1 MKVINLPQIEWPA
14 IAFRK
19 RRDWPALLVAI
30 AVLLATEALVRFAEP
45 SLPPPLDWPTEEMQ
59 DKYAQIY
66 RLAETGGEVEVV
78 FVGSSVAFEGI
89 DPVAFTEAS
98 DGLRAYNAG
107 IPAASLRE
115 VQLWTSEVVIP
126 RLRPESV
133 VVALTSVDVN
143 QESGAEFRELLL
155 ASRGYRQATQPGGE
169 NLANRLE
176 RLLERHLALF
186 RMRTVLRDPV
196 KAVRA
201 LALGDRAP
209 ELGPVGP
216 FGQEPAGR
224 EDPDYSLTDSLAR
237 RIRENDL
244 ADFSV
249 SEAQLEGLGDL
260 VTDLHRR
267 QVEVFLVLMPVTDD
281 YQRLHPRGASDYAG
295 FVSALE
301 AFGAQRD
308 VMVLDLGNT
317 IDSLQ
322 LFRDPSH
329 LNPEGAERFSALL
342 AETLGPRLRP

>member
-1 MKVINLPQIEWPA
+1 MKVITLPEIEWPP

-19 RRDWPALLVAI
+19 RRDWAALLVAI
-30 AVLLATEALVRFAEP
+30 TVLLAAEALVRVAEP

-59 DKYAQIY
+59 DKYVQISG
-66 RLAETGGEVEVV
+66 LAETGTEVDVL

-98 DGLRAYNAG
+98 NGLRAYNAG

-115 VQLWTSEVVIP
+115 LELWASEVVIP
-126 RLRPESV
+126 RLHPETV
-133 VVALTSVDVN
+133 VVAFTSMDVN
-143 QESGAEFRELLL
+143 QDAGAEFRELLL

-176 RLLERHLALF
+176 RLLERHVALF

-196 KAVRA
+196 KAAQA
-201 LALGDRAP
+201 LVLGERAP
-209 ELGPVGP
+209 ELRPVGP
-216 FGQEPAGR
+216 FGQEPTGR
-224 EDPDYSLTDSLAR
+224 EDPDYSLTESLAR

-249 SEAQLEGLGDL
+249 GETQLGGLGEL

-267 QVEVFLVLMPVTDD
+267 DLEVFLVLMPVTED

-295 FVSALE
+295 FVSALQ
-301 AFGAQRD
+301 AFGAERG
-308 VMVLDLGNT
+308 VTVLDLGSA

-322 LFRDPSH
+322 FFRDPSH

-342 AETLGPRLRP
+342 AETLSPQLRP